1 MKVNNDI
8 IQALKNICG
17 NDFVSQDNETLK
29 QYSKDKTAFEY
40 IPDLVVIPKDAQEIS
55 EIMKVCYENEIKITP
70 MARKTGLAGSAL
82 AVEGGIILSMERLD
96 KIIEIDENNYQI
108 TVEPYVK
115 NYAIQVAVK
124 DKGLFYPPDPA
135 SYKISSIGGNVAM
148 SSGGPKAVK
157 YGCTREYV
165 LNLEVVLPSGEIIH
179 TGANVL
185 KNSSGYNL
193 TQLFIGS
200 EGTLGVITKI
210 VLKLIP
216 LPKYDVLM
224 FASFDNMKEACA
236 SVNTIMAMGIV
247 PSGLELM
254 ERTAILYAK
263 EYCKSNFPPITDN
276 TKAHIIIELDG
287 NDASLLEAQMKKIQ
301 SLLQN
306 KHAQSLEMIYL
317 ASDDKEKAAIWTLRR
332 SVYSAIHKKN
342 IVKEM
347 DIVVPRSHIPDAMEA
362 LGVIAKEHNYDLT
375 SYGHAG
381 DGNLHI
387 GIIALDSTTD
397 DEIKTGVQKS
407 FEVICNDFGGAVS
420 GEHGIGIAQKE
431 YLKTILGATEIDIM
445 RGIKQVFDP
454 KNILNPGKI
463 FD

>member
-1 MKVNNDI
+1 MKINNDI
-8 IQALKNICG
+8 IQALQNICG
-17 NDFVSQDNETLK
+17 NDFIFQESAILQR
-29 QYSKDKTAFEY
+29 YSKDKTAFEC
-40 IPDLVVIPKDAQEIS
+40 IPDLVVIPRDVQEIS
-55 EIMKVCYENEIKITP
+55 KIMKVCYENEIKITP

-82 AVEGGIILSMERLD
+82 AVEGGIILSMERFD

-115 NYAIQVAVK
+115 NYAIQTAVK
-124 DKGLFYPPDPA
+124 EKGLFYPPDPA

-148 SSGGPKAVK
+148 SAGGPKAVK

-165 LNLEVVLPSGEIIH
+165 LNLEVVLPSGEIIQ

-224 FASFDNMKEACA
+224 FASFSNMKDACT

-263 EYCKSNFPPITDN
+263 EYCKSNFPPVTNN

-287 NDASLLEAQMKKIQ
+287 NDELLLEAQMKQIQ
-301 SLLQN
+301 SLLQ
-306 KHAQSLEMIYL
+306 KKYAQSLEMTYL
-317 ASDDKEKAAIWTLRR
+317 ANNDKEKANIWTLRR
-332 SVYSAIHKKN
+332 SVYTAIHKKN

-347 DIVVPRSHIPDAMEA
+347 DIVVPRFTIPEAMEA
-362 LGVIAKEHNYDLT
+362 LDRVAKEYNYGIT

-397 DEIKTGVQKS
+397 DEIKIGVQKS

-420 GEHGIGIAQKE
+420 GEHGIGIAQKDCFQ
-431 YLKTILGATEIDIM
+431 TILGTTNIDIM